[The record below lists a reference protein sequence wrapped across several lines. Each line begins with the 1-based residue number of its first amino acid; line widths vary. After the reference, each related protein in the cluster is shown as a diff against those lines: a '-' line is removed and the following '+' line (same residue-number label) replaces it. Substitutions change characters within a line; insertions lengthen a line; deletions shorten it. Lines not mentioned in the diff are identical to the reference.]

1 MVIKEKKM
9 AENEEKEIEEVD
21 EDDDVIILQDENG
34 NEIKRKIAFTVRDD
48 MLHVLFVYVFEDD
61 EETVDVLYAQIDE
74 DGNPTSDELQEIDD
88 DSKYMDIASKF
99 LNQYNQGTLMSH
111 EDALKEDEELMKE
124 AIRTK

>member
-1 MVIKEKKM
+1 M

-34 NEIKRKIAFTVRDD
+34 NA
-48 MLHVLFVYVFEDD
+48 
-61 EETVDVLYAQIDE
+61 
-74 DGNPTSDELQEIDD
+74 
-88 DSKYMDIASKF
+88 SKY

-124 AIRTK
+124 ATRTK

>member
-1 MVIKEKKM
+1 M
-9 AENEEKEIEEVD
+9 AKNEEKEIEEVD

-48 MLHVLFVYVFEDD
+48 MLHFLFVYVFEDD

-88 DSKYMDIASKF
+88 DSKYMDIASKY

-124 AIRTK
+124 ATRTK

>member
-1 MVIKEKKM
+1 M

-61 EETVDVLYAQIDE
+61 EETVDVCMLKSMRMVILLVMSFRKSTMIP
-74 DGNPTSDELQEIDD
+74 NIWILQANI
-88 DSKYMDIASKF
+88 
-99 LNQYNQGTLMSH
+99 
-111 EDALKEDEELMKE
+111 
-124 AIRTK
+124 

>member
-1 MVIKEKKM
+1 MIKEKKM

-74 DGNPTSDELQEIDD
+74 DGNPTSGELQEIDD
-88 DSKYMDIASKF
+88 DSKYMDIASKY

-124 AIRTK
+124 ATRTK

>member
-1 MVIKEKKM
+1 M
-9 AENEEKEIEEVD
+9 AENEEKEIEEVN

-88 DSKYMDIASKF
+88 DSKYMDIASKY
-99 LNQYNQGTLMSH
+99 LNQYNQGTRMSH

-124 AIRTK
+124 ATRTK

>member
-1 MVIKEKKM
+1 MIKEKKM

-34 NEIKRKIAFTVRDD
+34 NEIKKKIAFTVRDD

-74 DGNPTSDELQEIDD
+74 DGNPISGELQEIDD
-88 DSKYMDIASKF
+88 DSKYMDIASKY

-124 AIRTK
+124 ATRTK